1 MSTDDPTPTPPD
13 DDAAAPGS
21 PLVGATF
28 RVTAIEGVPTLDAP
42 TAELTFGDDGRL
54 SGRATVNRIMGPY
67 TLAGDALAFGPLAGT
82 LMAGPPEAMD
92 QEQRLHRALARCA
105 RVVTGDVDGSV
116 VLVDD
121 DGTELIALEYADIVL

>member
-1 MSTDDPTPTPPD
+1 MASDSV
-13 DDAAAPGS
+13 AGLLGRS
-21 PLVGATF
+21 F
-28 RVTAIEGVPTLDAP
+28 RVAAIDGVPTLP
-42 TAELTFGDDGRL
+42 TPVADLEFGADGRVV
-54 SGRATVNRIMGPY
+54 GCATVNRLFGPY
-67 TLAGDALAFGPLAGT
+67 TLDGATLTCGPLAGT
-82 LMAGPPEAMD
+82 MMAGPPEAMD